1 MKERGNHLHENH
13 RERMRER
20 IKCGGINALKDH
32 EVLEYLLYP
41 FVPRKDTNPLAHKL
55 IEKYGTF
62 GGVLRSSYEELL
74 SVRGMTQNAALFLTS
89 LLEISQRSRL
99 SVAWEVPL
107 EDSYAVAEFGQ
118 ELFDQVDQERIYL
131 VCLDSSCQTVATAEL
146 ARGNLEDC
154 ELSDNMVLALVN
166 RNAKYAYIMHNHLED
181 EALPSENDK
190 KFTDK
195 IAEKLRVVGVELKDH
210 IIVGYKTVFSFAFY
224 DYLAE

>member
-107 EDSYAVAEFGQ
+107 ED
-118 ELFDQVDQERIYL
+118 
-131 VCLDSSCQTVATAEL
+131 
-146 ARGNLEDC
+146 C